1 MCIRDR
7 IRVSS
12 LKSKTLPV
20 FFTELKTSSLSQG
33 IRVFKSMIS
42 IESFLNDFI
51 ESNPGIHINESY
63 TTLGLNVIHENS
75 NYNFFEN
82 QINLWA
88 VIGDNSK
95 FLTSISA
102 SSNDEI
108 LVPFSSVI
116 QDYIDGELSLSD
128 SIVFY
133 IDGVYDNR
141 SRLVMHKNNEDLSPK
156 LEVFY
161 SR

>member
-1 MCIRDR
+1 M
-7 IRVSS
+7 
-12 LKSKTLPV
+12 
-20 FFTELKTSSLSQG
+20 
-33 IRVFKSMIS
+33 
-42 IESFLNDFI
+42 
-51 ESNPGIHINESY
+51 
-63 TTLGLNVIHENS
+63 
-75 NYNFFEN
+75 
-82 QINLWA
+82 WA
-88 VIGDNSK
+88 AIGDNSK

>member
-1 MCIRDR
+1 MKQ
-7 IRVSS
+7 S
-12 LKSKTLPV
+12 L
-20 FFTELKTSSLSQG
+20 EQQILSRSDYHRG
-33 IRVFKSMIS
+33 LLI
-42 IESFLNDFI
+42 FI

-63 TTLGLNVIHENS
+63 TTLGFNVIHENS

-82 QINLWA
+82 QINLW
-88 VIGDNSK
+88 VEIGDNNK
-95 FLTSISA
+95 FLTSVSA

-116 QDYIDGELSLSD
+116 QDYINGDLSLSD
-128 SIVFY
+128 SIIFY

-141 SRLVMHKNNEDLSPK
+141 SRLVIDKNGELSPK

-161 SR
+161 SQ

>member
-1 MCIRDR
+1 MKVILLLD
-7 IRVSS
+7 
-12 LKSKTLPV
+12 
-20 FFTELKTSSLSQG
+20 
-33 IRVFKSMIS
+33 
-42 IESFLNDFI
+42 
-51 ESNPGIHINESY
+51 
-63 TTLGLNVIHENS
+63 LNVIHEDS
-75 NYNFFEN
+75 NYNFFDN

-88 VIGDNSK
+88 SIANNNK
-95 FLTSISA
+95 FLTSVSA

-128 SIVFY
+128 SIIFY

-141 SRLVMHKNNEDLSPK
+141 SRLVIDKNGELSPK

-161 SR
+161 SQ